1 MKSGKITRVTLKRS
15 AVKIDMTVNR
25 KIFLIGMMGSGKSVT
40 GRSLAGMIQAT
51 FIDLD
56 RNVEN
61 RAGSSIAEIFKEHGE
76 PHFREMESRELQ
88 ALSEFAGL
96 LVVATG
102 GGIVLRPKN
111 VRWMKDHGT
120 VVYLEG
126 SPEVLWQRVKGN
138 RKRPLLTADN
148 PKAVLEKLCRER
160 QPVYEEASSLC
171 VQTDGRTA
179 EDVAQEIRDKLEL

>member
-1 MKSGKITRVTLKRS
+1 MIK
-15 AVKIDMTVNR
+15 NR

-40 GRSLAGMIQAT
+40 ARSLARMIQAT

-56 RNVEN
+56 RNVET
-61 RAGSSIAEIFKEHGE
+61 RAGLSVADVFEKHGE
-76 PHFREMESRELQ
+76 MQFREMESRELQ
-88 ALSEFAGL
+88 ALVDLPGL

-102 GGIVLRPKN
+102 GGVVLRPKN

-120 VVYLEG
+120 IVFLEG

-138 RKRPLLTADN
+138 KRRPLLASDN
-148 PKAVLEKLCRER
+148 PKAVLEKLCAER
-160 QPVYEEASSLC
+160 QPIYEEASTLR

-179 EDVAQEIRDKLEL
+179 EDVAQEIRDQLEL

>member
-1 MKSGKITRVTLKRS
+1 M
-15 AVKIDMTVNR
+15 AVSR

-40 GRSLAGMIQAT
+40 ARSLAGMIQAT

-56 RNVEN
+56 RNVET
-61 RAGSSIAEIFKEHGE
+61 RAGLSVADVFEKHGE
-76 PHFREMESRELQ
+76 MQFREMESRELQ
-88 ALSEFAGL
+88 SLADLPGL

-111 VRWMKDHGT
+111 VRWMRDHGA
-120 VVYLEG
+120 VVFLEA

-138 RKRPLLTADN
+138 RRRPLLASDN
-148 PKAVLEKLCRER
+148 PKAVLEKLCSER
-160 QPVYEEASSLC
+160 QPIYEAASTLR